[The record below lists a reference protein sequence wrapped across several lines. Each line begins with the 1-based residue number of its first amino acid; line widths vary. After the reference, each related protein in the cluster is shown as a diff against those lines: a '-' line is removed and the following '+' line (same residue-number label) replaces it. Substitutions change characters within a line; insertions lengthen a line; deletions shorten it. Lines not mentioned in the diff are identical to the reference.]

1 MRHSPQP
8 ITTRSPHLPRP
19 RPVTLLE
26 SSSGRQTQ
34 CEWLTSALSNRGR
47 AALWG
52 LLRVGT
58 ASRGLGQAR
67 PGSLLVVFVIPES
80 SLKRVTSQPAA
91 SWWGIYPYLV
101 ATHTTSPPS
110 RPRTALC
117 CPPAPFPQGE
127 GSRATPPSA
136 ATLLRK
142 QEASCSLYARG
153 QSERNCRS
161 ERGWLKQC
169 LTLFR
174 LNLAGWQLSP
184 PPAPQPVALDTPPC
198 FRLWAP
204 RWATAPQ
211 EGTSL
216 SPLEAA
222 ERLGA
227 LLLPVAAWWP
237 FLKRLQI
244 FVCCANVRCRH
255 AYI

>member
-1 MRHSPQP
+1 M
-8 ITTRSPHLPRP
+8 
-19 RPVTLLE
+19 
-26 SSSGRQTQ
+26 
-34 CEWLTSALSNRGR
+34 R
-47 AALWG
+47 AA
-52 LLRVGT
+52 
-58 ASRGLGQAR
+58 ASGHCLSGAR
-67 PGSLLVVFVIPES
+67 PGPAGLAARSVCNSWKFTQTCHVPAGRQLVGNLPLFGRDSHNFSPLPSPHRALL
-80 SLKRVTSQPAA
+80 PA
-91 SWWGIYPYLV
+91 
-101 ATHTTSPPS
+101 
-110 RPRTALC
+110 C
-117 CPPAPFPQGE
+117 PFPSGW
-127 GSRATPPSA
+127 GVAGHPPVRGDPS
-136 ATLLRK
+136 
-142 QEASCSLYARG
+142 QEA
-153 QSERNCRS
+153 RS
-161 ERGWLKQC
+161 FVLPLCQRAIGAKLPQRAGLKQC